1 MCAYKPFITPR
12 ALNDLSVQP
21 PAVQI
26 AILHVVDTQLRIWP
40 REDDPDEGLVPDFW
54 SSYTQVQP
62 ARGLRWR
69 RGITPE
75 VRYGLEAGLALD
87 PSLEHACEYLIL
99 YLVEPL
105 PPGTARWAPAGS
117 GRCESSR
124 TPPWPRRRS
133 GSCWA
138 PTSPPTPKARRSGP
152 GRPARPAV
160 AGRRRDPP
168 RSGRSATAAP
178 SRCGRTPAGR

>member
-105 PPGTARWAPAGS
+105 PPRHGPVGT
-117 GRCESSR
+117 GRLR
-124 TPPWPRRRS
+124 ALRIFPNTTM
-133 GSCWA
+133 A
-138 PTSPPTPKARRSGP
+138 A
-152 GRPARPAV
+152 
-160 AGRRRDPP
+160 
-168 RSGRSATAAP
+168 ATIRLLLGTHHP
-178 SRCGRTPAGR
+178 LG